1 MTILV
6 SGASGF
12 LGKSVSEYFSNKG
25 HEVFSLTRQDLDV
38 TNKGQVTDW
47 FRQNKVDFVI
57 HTAVKGGRRGN
68 YDSFSDYVAN
78 IKMFE
83 NLFENKHRFS
93 MMIHFA
99 SGAEFDRKNHI
110 NCFKEDR
117 IFDSM
122 PEDFYGLSKNMIA
135 RKIIK
140 HKTNIYNFRLF
151 GCFGKDEEENRLL
164 KILSQGIEEQSE
176 TFIEGRKTMDF
187 FYDKDVCRAIEY
199 YMDNY
204 KKNNLPR
211 DINLVYEEKLT
222 IKEISDYLEEVMGKP
237 NKNLKLNEITTNG
250 YTGDW
255 KLCTK
260 TFTDNLF
267 SGLREAISE
276 IYSMEK

>member
-1 MTILV
+1 MSKILV
-6 SGASGF
+6 TGASGF

-151 GCFGKDEEENRLL
+151 GCLAKTKKKTGYLRFY
-164 KILSQGIEEQSE
+164 
-176 TFIEGRKTMDF
+176 RK
-187 FYDKDVCRAIEY
+187 V
-199 YMDNY
+199 
-204 KKNNLPR
+204 
-211 DINLVYEEKLT
+211 
-222 IKEISDYLEEVMGKP
+222 
-237 NKNLKLNEITTNG
+237 
-250 YTGDW
+250 
-255 KLCTK
+255 
-260 TFTDNLF
+260 
-267 SGLREAISE
+267 
-276 IYSMEK
+276 